1 MKFLTDFGDSAVL
14 LPLSAV
20 ILIWLIAMRPFIAAL
35 AWAAAL
41 VTLGAVLGGLK
52 ILFFACPPAANIISP
67 SGHTGF
73 SMVVYGGL
81 AVIVAAQMLSRWL
94 RVTVILAAV
103 TLVIGIARSRVAL
116 EMHTAPE
123 TMIGFAVGVGALA
136 IFAAGYARAGTNR
149 RRLLPL
155 LIGVLAT
162 VAIFHGSQLNP
173 ENNIHAVSGWLGLQ
187 RLFCP
192 R

>member
-123 TMIGFAVGVGALA
+123 TMIGFAVG
-136 IFAAGYARAGTNR
+136 GYARAGTNR

-155 LIGVLAT
+155 LIGVFAT